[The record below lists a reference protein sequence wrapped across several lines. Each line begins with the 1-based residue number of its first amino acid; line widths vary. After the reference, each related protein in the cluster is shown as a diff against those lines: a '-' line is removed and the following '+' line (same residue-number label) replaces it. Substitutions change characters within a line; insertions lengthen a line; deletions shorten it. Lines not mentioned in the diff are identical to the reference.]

1 MLWLRDG
8 PNRLPMEFPGEDG
21 GFIVERISASHA
33 PARARGGLPRLY
45 VAIWV
50 ALSSMA
56 LTYLAMFFVRP
67 DLAEGVGRHIA
78 AVVGAD
84 HGPMTAG
91 EIDGVR
97 TLAEIADLRR
107 AIDGLQG
114 DLSAMRTALAT
125 REDRD
130 QAFAARLSA
139 IEAQKVAEH
148 SAPLTTA
155 SINPPSPDPR
165 ERADDEPR
173 SPRAAKGRVV
183 DVPVAEVAPPPPP
196 PPPALPP
203 RQERPRDSERI
214 AFGPPQVKPATT
226 EPAGPRGIQIATGP
240 SVDALRISWMVLS
253 ERHKE
258 ILSRFEPRF
267 VLSSGA
273 SGPGYR
279 LIAGPIENTAAAN
292 KVCGDLRARRVT
304 CGVSAFGGEP
314 L

>member
-1 MLWLRDG
+1 VDRNL
-8 PNRLPMEFPGEDG
+8 
-21 GFIVERISASHA
+21 ASHA
-33 PARARGGLPRLY
+33 NARRRGGLPRVY

-67 DLAEGVGRHIA
+67 DLAEGVGRHVA
-78 AVVGAD
+78 SLVGAE
-84 HGPMTAG
+84 HAPLTAS
-91 EIDGVR
+91 EADGVR
-97 TLAEIADLRR
+97 TMAEIADLRR

-114 DLSAMRTALAT
+114 DLGAVRSAIAA

-139 IEAQKVAEH
+139 IEAQRVAEQA
-148 SAPLTTA
+148 APLTTA
-155 SINPPSPDPR
+155 SINPPTVDTR
-165 ERADDEPR
+165 ERGDDDSR
-173 SPRAAKGRVV
+173 QARGAKGKVV
-183 DVPVAEVAPPPPP
+183 DVPVTEVTP
-196 PPPALPP
+196 PPPAAPAGRTPP
-203 RQERPRDSERI
+203 RQERPPRDGDQV
-214 AFGPPQVKPATT
+214 AFGPPQVKPAA

-267 VLSSGA
+267 VPSTGA
-273 SGPGYR
+273 NGPGYR
-279 LIAGPIENTAAAN
+279 LIAGPIESAAAAN

-304 CGVSAFGGEP
+304 CGVSAFSGEP